1 MIEAAGGKTTAS
13 VSANTSF
20 IVAGSDMGPSKR
32 ARALELGIKIISED
46 EFVKMIK
53 E

>member
-1 MIEAAGGKTTAS
+1 MIESAGGKTAGS
-13 VSANTSF
+13 VSGNTSF
-20 IVAGSDMGPSKR
+20 IVAGNDMGPAKLAK
-32 ARALELGIKIISED
+32 ARELGIPVISED